1 MGHTVNTQKQV
12 IDIMISELKD
22 YRKALSYDD
31 RILFDNIIGD
41 VFSHVGSISN
51 SGSIHTW
58 AFFLLSIILEQQKK
72 IELLN
77 KTVRRNERIL
87 D

>member
-1 MGHTVNTQKQV
+1 MGHTVSTQKQV

-22 YRKALSYDD
+22 YRKALSYDE
-31 RILFDNIIGD
+31 RIIFDNMIGD
-41 VFSHVGSISN
+41 VYSHIGSISN

-58 AFFLLSIILEQQKK
+58 AMFLLSILLEQQKK

-77 KTVRRNERIL
+77 KIVRRNERISN
-87 D
+87 